1 MLLLLL
7 PQPAP
12 HNDNHEGA
20 SGAANRKCESAKHI
34 IIEKCSIFSPT
45 GTFFLSS
52 TYSHYHRQKEGKNGS
67 HPWGLRGVRPQLI
80 AFHMSAT

>member
-45 GTFFLSS
+45 GTFF
-52 TYSHYHRQKEGKNGS
+52 YHPPTAIIIVKRKEKMAVTHGGYVGS
-67 HPWGLRGVRPQLI
+67 DP
-80 AFHMSAT
+80 S